1 MSEDSK
7 DLVITAEGAS
17 SSLVSG
23 DTLSRPSETSL
34 NSRVSYTHPLYAGQP
49 PAVIHLL
56 DHFMCI
62 RTQAPLP
69 PHCLRKIVSEYEP
82 K

>member
-1 MSEDSK
+1 MAEDSK
-7 DLVITAEGAS
+7 DLTVTAEGTS
-17 SSLVSG
+17 SSLVYG
-23 DTLSRPSETSL
+23 DRLSRPSETSL
-34 NSRVSYTHPLYAGQP
+34 NYRVNYTHPLYVGQP
-49 PAVIHLL
+49 HAVIHLL
-56 DHFMCI
+56 DQFMCI